1 MSLLQ
6 WRAGRA
12 GLGVQPRMPETL
24 SGSGSLLRH
33 ELQHGQQEICE
44 ASSLLLRP
52 LILLHQNLQKTPRLQ
67 LGDVFQVTFFGE
79 KFLGV
84 FPCYN
89 ELARHLPQELYDQGD
104 VVFISSVILP
114 RMRLKQIVPCG

>member
-67 LGDVFQVTFFGE
+67 LGDVFQVTFLVKNSLE
-79 KFLGV
+79 Y
-84 FPCYN
+84 FPATMS
-89 ELARHLPQELYDQGD
+89 LRGTFPR
-104 VVFISSVILP
+104 SSMIRAMWSSSRV
-114 RMRLKQIVPCG
+114 